1 MIDVTFHQACINL
14 FPLTLSGKKMVLP
27 FYPRSDRGL
36 VFVTKP
42 SRKQN
47 LFFTKKI
54 HFFLFFFFLSNLQE
68 EIKTEGDVFNSCHG
82 HGGARKDAGEAGA
95 VGAIQA

>member
-1 MIDVTFHQACINL
+1 MIDVTLHQACNNL
-14 FPLTLSGKKMVLP
+14 FPLTLSGGKRVLP

-54 HFFLFFFFLSNLQE
+54 HFFFLFLSNLRE